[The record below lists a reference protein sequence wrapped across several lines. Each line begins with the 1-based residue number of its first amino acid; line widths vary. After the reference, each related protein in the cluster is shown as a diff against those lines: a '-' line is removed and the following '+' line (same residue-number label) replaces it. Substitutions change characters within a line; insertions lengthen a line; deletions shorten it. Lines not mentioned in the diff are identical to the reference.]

1 MPLCSQTKLILNF
14 DGVDG
19 ATTTTDSSPSPVAI
33 TVGAGDSISTA
44 QAVAGGSSF
53 KVTGVA
59 SLTADAAK
67 LTLGSSDFSIECWA
81 RVDSTLNS
89 PIATKT
95 EIWRWS
101 DDATGSLGLEFLD
114 WDTNPGNTGSIRLR
128 GNVPDPGITVATGL
142 VLMDTWNHVVMTR
155 QVVGANETIRVFLNG
170 VQVYS
175 NSQALV
181 AQTGTV
187 GRFRLGNDT
196 GSRSLKGYMDE
207 FRLVVGSPV
216 YTAAFTPPGAAVCDS
231 IADASTM
238 STVPVFVRRYIRRRK

>member
-1 MPLCSQTKLILNF
+1 
-14 DGVDG
+14 
-19 ATTTTDSSPSPVAI
+19 
-33 TVGAGDSISTA
+33 
-44 QAVAGGSSF
+44 
-53 KVTGVA
+53 
-59 SLTADAAK
+59 
-67 LTLGSSDFSIECWA
+67 
-81 RVDSTLNS
+81 
-89 PIATKT
+89 
-95 EIWRWS
+95 
-101 DDATGSLGLEFLD
+101 
-114 WDTNPGNTGSIRLR
+114 
-128 GNVPDPGITVATGL
+128 
-142 VLMDTWNHVVMTR
+142 MDTWNHVVMTR

-216 YTAAFTPPGAAVCDS
+216 YTAAFNPPTQAVCDS

>member
-14 DGVDG
+14 DGANGD
-19 ATTTTDSSPSPVAI
+19 TTTTDSSPSPVAI

-44 QAVAGGSSF
+44 QSIAGGSSF
-53 KVTGVA
+53 KITGTA

-67 LTLGSSDFSIECWA
+67 LILGSSDFCIECWA
-81 RVDSTLNS
+81 RVDSTLS

-101 DDATGSLGLEFLD
+101 GDVSGNLGLEFLD
-114 WDTNPGNTGSIRLR
+114 WDLNPGNTGSIRIR
-128 GNVPDPGITVATGL
+128 GNVPDPGITVAAGL
-142 VLMDTWNHVVMTR
+142 VLMDTWNHVAMTR
-155 QVVGANETIRVFLNG
+155 QVIGANETIRVFLNG
-170 VQVYS
+170 AQVYS

-181 AQTGTV
+181 ANTDTV

-216 YTAAFTPPGAAVCDS
+216 YTAAFTPPLAAVCDL
-231 IADASTM
+231 IAAASAM
-238 STVPVFVRRYIRRRK
+238 STVPVFMKRYIRRRK